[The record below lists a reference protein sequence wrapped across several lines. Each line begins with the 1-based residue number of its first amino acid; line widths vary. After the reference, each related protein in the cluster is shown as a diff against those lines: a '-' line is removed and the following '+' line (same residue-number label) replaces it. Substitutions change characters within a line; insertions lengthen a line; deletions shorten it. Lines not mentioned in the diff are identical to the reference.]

1 MGLRQGDC
9 DGAPPLVG
17 EGVLVR
23 RGAVLALVPVAVGA
37 AAWVAVRLGERGVP
51 RPGRLNVFEH
61 LYERLEL
68 TGLGVL
74 LASLLFMWLMS
85 KRTVPPGSAG
95 SPPRDGLFRAS
106 HPRWLHLVVAVAVLV
121 VALAGRRLVLFDFD
135 LAMDEYASWFQ
146 ARIFAEGRL
155 RAPIDASWSGFA
167 QALTPIFIDAE
178 EKSSTWAS
186 TYLPVFASLRA
197 GALVLGAEGALN
209 PFLTAL
215 SVLLVGK
222 ICRQIWPGEGDA
234 AVAGMVFFATA
245 PQVLVNAMTGYA
257 MPAHLAANLLWI
269 VLWLSPGRAAVV
281 GLPILGGLAAGLHNP
296 FPHALFVAPFL
307 VASVWRWSVQ
317 RLVYTGTVYASFV
330 LSWWLWLQEFHPQ
343 ATDAAGPLAVFA
355 LPDLS
360 QVRLQAM
367 NLALVATW
375 QAPGAILLAAV
386 ALSVRS
392 RMPAPVLFAV
402 FGLLSSFAFYVFFPA
417 SQGHG
422 WGYRYVHGALAG
434 SIFLGVHGY
443 RIVRDRCR
451 EGAARRV
458 VVAGTLA
465 AVLLAIPVR
474 CLQVRSF
481 AEPFETAQRS
491 LSRVPAD
498 AIVVD
503 VLAGWYAWDLVRN
516 DPFLRDRPV
525 ILNLWRLSPPQR
537 EQLVAGHGWRVFAVG
552 EPFLASAGLT
562 TFKPRPRERR

>member
-1 MGLRQGDC
+1 
-9 DGAPPLVG
+9 
-17 EGVLVR
+17 
-23 RGAVLALVPVAVGA
+23 
-37 AAWVAVRLGERGVP
+37 
-51 RPGRLNVFEH
+51 
-61 LYERLEL
+61 
-68 TGLGVL
+68 
-74 LASLLFMWLMS
+74 MS
-85 KRTVPPGSAG
+85 KRTAPPGSAG

-155 RAPIDASWSGFA
+155 RAPVDAAWSGLT
-167 QALTPIFIDAE
+167 QALTPIFIGAE
-178 EKSSTWAS
+178 ERSSTWAS

-209 PFLTAL
+209 PILTAL
-215 SVLLVGK
+215 SVLLVWK
-222 ICRQIWPGEGDA
+222 ICRQVWPGEGDT
-234 AVAGMVFFATA
+234 AVAGIVLFAAT

-257 MPAHLAANLLWI
+257 MPAHLAANLFWI
-269 VLWLSPGRAAVV
+269 VLWLSPGRAAVL

-307 VASVWRWSVQ
+307 VASVRRWSVR
-317 RLVYTGTVYASFV
+317 RLVYTGAVYASFV
-330 LSWWLWLQEFHPQ
+330 LSWWLWLKAFHPQ
-343 ATDAAGPLAVFA
+343 ATDSAGPLAIFS
-355 LPDLS
+355 LPGLS
-360 QVRLQAM
+360 QVPLQAM
-367 NLALVATW
+367 NLALLATW

-386 ALSVRS
+386 ALSARA
-392 RMPAPVLFAV
+392 RMPAPVRLAAI
-402 FGLLSSFAFYVFFPA
+402 GLLSSFAFYVLFPA

-434 SIFLGVHGY
+434 SMLLGVHGY

-451 EGAARRV
+451 EGVARRV
-458 VVAGTLA
+458 LVAGTLA
-465 AVLLAIPVR
+465 ALLVAIPVR
-474 CLQVRSF
+474 FLQVREF
-481 AEPFETAQRS
+481 AKPFAAAQES
-491 LSRVPAD
+491 ISRIPAD
-498 AIVVD
+498 AVVVD
-503 VLAGWYAWDLVRN
+503 VFSAWYAWDLVRN